1 MKIKIRFLALVTL
14 FVILLSAYMTNVS
27 AASSG
32 TCGDNLNWELDNG
45 VLTISGYGEMYN
57 YAGNKAP
64 WEKES
69 VKNVV
74 VSYGVTSIGDYAFWG
89 CSNLTCVTI
98 PNSVTSIGDCAF
110 VMCFSLTSLTIPDS
124 VTSIGD
130 HAFSSCSLTS
140 MTIPDSVT
148 SIAWGA
154 FWGCSNLTCVTIP
167 DSVTSIGGNA
177 FSGCRSLTSVTI
189 PDSVTSIG
197 YGAFQDCS
205 RLTSVKIPDGVT
217 SIGGRIFQDCS
228 NLTDVT
234 IPGGVTLI
242 GHYAFSGC
250 SSLTS
255 LTIPDSVT
263 SIGEGAFSDTGYYNE
278 SSNWENGVLYIGN
291 CLIGAKN
298 TISCTIKDGTRLIG
312 DSVLENHSSLT
323 SVTIPGS
330 VTSIGMDAFSGC
342 SSLTSVTIPDSVT
355 SIGGNAFYN
364 TGYYNESSNWENG
377 VLYIG
382 NCLIAAKK
390 DTISYC
396 AIKDGTRL
404 IGSLAFRD
412 CRALEWVVLP
422 DHISNI
428 DDAAFDGCDNCV
440 LYCADNKYVEDYAAK
455 HSLGYVNT
463 ASDFELKLTPPEK
476 TEYYT
481 GDTLDLT
488 GMALTA
494 AYDAEHE
501 IKITQGYEVSG
512 FNSAVP
518 GEQTV
523 TITYKNKSVSY
534 QVFVDVRGCKAIS
547 VTPPT
552 KKTYYIGQELD
563 LTGMVV
569 TAYYESERSEV
580 IIDGYM
586 VTGYN
591 PTVLGVQTITVAYGS
606 FTAEFEITLIER
618 SIESI
623 SVAETSKKK
632 YYVGDEFDYAATTII
647 LHYNDGETT
656 EISAEDDKIV
666 ISGFDSS
673 AAAENQK
680 ISVTYAEKLT
690 AEFTIS
696 IAEPEKPLTHTTYRK
711 VSNHFRFHVEYSD
724 LIDNA
729 VVAVSIVDKTGKI
742 LGISSVKCDGDDRY
756 TLNIPFDEGAVIANI
771 FTWNSIDR
779 MQPLAIKETIQLN

>member
-263 SIGEGAFSDTGYYNE
+263 SIG
-278 SSNWENGVLYIGN
+278 
-291 CLIGAKN
+291 
-298 TISCTIKDGTRLIG
+298 
-312 DSVLENHSSLT
+312 
-323 SVTIPGS
+323 
-330 VTSIGMDAFSGC
+330 
-342 SSLTSVTIPDSVT
+342 
-355 SIGGNAFYN
+355 GNAFYN

-606 FTAEFEITLIER
+606 FTAEFKITLIER

>member
-1 MKIKIRFLALVTL
+1 MTIPDNVTSIGNSTFEGCSGL
-14 FVILLSAYMTNVS
+14 TSVTIPDNVTSIGNSAFREC
-27 AASSG
+27 SS
-32 TCGDNLNWELDNG
+32 
-45 VLTISGYGEMYN
+45 LT
-57 YAGNKAP
+57 
-64 WEKES
+64 S
-69 VKNVV
+69 VTIPD
-74 VSYGVTSIGDYAFWG
+74 GVTSIESWAFYN
-89 CSNLTCVTI
+89 CY
-98 PNSVTSIGDCAF
+98 
-110 VMCFSLTSLTIPDS
+110 SLTSLTIPDS
-124 VTSIGD
+124 VTSIGYW
-130 HAFSSCSLTS
+130 AFSKTGYYNESSNWENDVLYIGNCLIAVKNTISSCTIKDGTRLIGDSAFEYNSSLTS
-140 MTIPDSVT
+140 VTIPNSVT
-148 SIAWGA
+148 SIGDNA
-154 FWGCSNLTCVTIP
+154 FYKTGYYNESSNWENDVLYIGNCLIAAKNTISSCTIKDGTRVIGNSTFYDCSRYLTSVTIP
-167 DSVTSIGGNA
+167 DSVTSIGYRA
-177 FSGCRSLTSVTI
+177 FYDCYSLTSVTI

-197 YGAFQDCS
+197 KEAFWYC
-205 RLTSVKIPDGVT
+205 
-217 SIGGRIFQDCS
+217 
-228 NLTDVT
+228 N
-234 IPGGVTLI
+234 
-242 GHYAFSGC
+242 
-250 SSLTS
+250 
-255 LTIPDSVT
+255 
-263 SIGEGAFSDTGYYNE
+263 
-278 SSNWENGVLYIGN
+278 
-291 CLIGAKN
+291 
-298 TISCTIKDGTRLIG
+298 
-312 DSVLENHSSLT
+312 
-323 SVTIPGS
+323 
-330 VTSIGMDAFSGC
+330 
-342 SSLTSVTIPDSVT
+342 SLTSVTIPDGITSIGDYTFAGCSRLTSATIPDSVTWIGKSAFSDCSRLTSVTIPNSVT
-355 SIGGNAFYN
+355 SIGDYAF
-364 TGYYNESSNWENG
+364 
-377 VLYIG
+377 
-382 NCLIAAKK
+382 
-390 DTISYC
+390 
-396 AIKDGTRL
+396 
-404 IGSLAFRD
+404 D
-412 CRALEWVVLP
+412 CCIALEWVVLP

-534 QVFVDVRGCKAIS
+534 HVFVDVKGGKAIS

-552 KKTYYIGQELD
+552 KRTYYIGQELD

-569 TAYYESERSEV
+569 TAYYENGRSEV
-580 IIDGYM
+580 ILDGYT

-606 FTAEFEITLIER
+606 FTAEFKITLIER

-673 AAAENQK
+673 AAAENQI
-680 ISVTYAEKLT
+680 ISVTYAEKLP